1 MSMKRFPIFWPL
13 GPITVVLVALLREWI
28 ASGQIPGDYVEGC
41 VILFV
46 FGWIVCAVSLPV
58 DGVLAYVAPIYL
70 RAPLIAIVGAAVAVG
85 LRLYME
91 AELGSK
97 TVAPPVYAGTP
108 IAWIAAA
115 AIGAVTA
122 GVCSLLSHDYH
133 RSNA

>member
-1 MSMKRFPIFWPL
+1 MKRFPIFWLL
-13 GPITVVLVALLREWI
+13 GPTMVVLVALLREWI
-28 ASGQIPGDYVEGC
+28 ASGQLPGDYVEGC
-41 VILFV
+41 VMLFV

-58 DGVLAYVAPIYL
+58 DGVLAYVVPIYL
-70 RAPLIAIVGAAVAVG
+70 RAPLIATVGAAVAAG

-91 AELGSK
+91 SASK
-97 TVAPPVYAGTP
+97 TAAPPLYAGIP

-122 GVCSLLSHDYH
+122 GVCSLLSHDYR